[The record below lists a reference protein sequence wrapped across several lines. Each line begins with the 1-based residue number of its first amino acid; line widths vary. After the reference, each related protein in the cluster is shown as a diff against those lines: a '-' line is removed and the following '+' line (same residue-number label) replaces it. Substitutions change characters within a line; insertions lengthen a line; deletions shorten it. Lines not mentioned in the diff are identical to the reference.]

1 MLDARQENLALILDF
16 LICYPITSGIN
27 RRYYGMQ
34 TPTTFSEL
42 TRYRHALAI
51 GVIIYAAF
59 FPPTIKAVAISLD
72 LGPAGN
78 ITSEVVT
85 SFSALNGLSLAG
97 QNISLD
103 FTFTNAEFVRL
114 FTLTSESFS
123 TLLTLQTSGT
133 GLVGFLDGTG
143 FLSDQNGNPLHSPQI
158 LGSASGSDG
167 TMAAG
172 LFPFFSNELQHPLDF
187 YDVHF
192 DLTLPV
198 NSSISITG
206 AQFSLNSEPGR
217 PFGVGPGVPVD
228 IVPDMGSTFM
238 LLSLGSLIP
247 VVARVRLARA
257 G

>member
-1 MLDARQENLALILDF
+1 
-16 LICYPITSGIN
+16 
-27 RRYYGMQ
+27 MQ
-34 TPTTFSEL
+34 IPTTFSEL

-143 FLSDQNGNPLHSPQI
+143 FLSDQNGIHFTRHKSWAARPEAMVPWQLVCFPFSPTNFSTHSISMMCISILHSQ
-158 LGSASGSDG
+158 
-167 TMAAG
+167 
-172 LFPFFSNELQHPLDF
+172 
-187 YDVHF
+187 
-192 DLTLPV
+192 
-198 NSSISITG
+198 
-206 AQFSLNSEPGR
+206 
-217 PFGVGPGVPVD
+217 
-228 IVPDMGSTFM
+228 
-238 LLSLGSLIP
+238 
-247 VVARVRLARA
+247 
-257 G
+257 